1 MKNNYRIICAL
12 ISWTTLSLR
21 FVDMLIIGEQSSVA
35 ETLFVYFGFFTVWA
49 NILIALAFSVPLFNQ
64 DKKLSDFFT
73 RPAVRTAL
81 ASYTIMTS
89 AVYYI
94 LIVPYWNPQGFT
106 WVTATGLHAVMP
118 ALYIIDWLFFAEKRP
133 IFYKHLPYWLIF
145 PTVYGVTSI
154 IRGLLT
160 NVYPYPFLNVAELG
174 IGAVLF
180 NMFGLVAVFAVV
192 GPVFIALAHLI
203 EPNPSAKRVVDEI
216 T

>member
-1 MKNNYRIICAL
+1 MKNNYRIMCAL
-12 ISWTTLSLR
+12 IAWVVLSLR
-21 FVDMLIIGEQSSVA
+21 FVDMLIIGEYSSVA
-35 ETLFVYFGFFTVWA
+35 ETLFVYFGYFTVWA
-49 NILIALAFSVPLFNQ
+49 NILIALALTAPLLNP
-64 DKKLSDFFT
+64 DRKLANFFK
-73 RPAVRTAL
+73 RPAVRAAL
-81 ASYTIMTS
+81 ASYILMVS
-89 AVYYI
+89 VVYHM

-145 PTVYGVTSI
+145 PAVYGVTSI

-160 NVYPYPFLNVAELG
+160 NVYPYPFLNVADLG
-174 IGAVLF
+174 IGNVLF

-192 GPVFIALAHLI
+192 GPIFIAVAHLI
-203 EPNPSAKRVVDEI
+203 YDRTK